1 MLGFAKL
8 LPQIV
13 PVKRETLQV
22 VSLAMTGLMRGW
34 GRVFHIVENKGRLR
48 FVELGQEILF
58 WDRMSR
64 QGLGLPWS
72 IKDVS
77 VVPPG
82 RILMAC
88 PTQRLKRWATFVGPS
103 GTLSHTVQEHPVL
116 LFLDP
121 WPGPSAPGPLAPIGT
136 GAALTSA
143 HMRPIREVETRP
155 SRLACGSLR
164 PRLRVDSSD
173 RTRSCRTKCWQSGAG
188 VSTLWLAA
196 VFLGSFTS
204 SI

>member
-1 MLGFAKL
+1 VLGFAKL

-121 WPGPSAPGPLAPIGT
+121 
-136 GAALTSA
+136 
-143 HMRPIREVETRP
+143 
-155 SRLACGSLR
+155 R
-164 PRLRVDSSD
+164 PRPLGPD
-173 RTRSCRTKCWQSGAG
+173 RDRCGAYKCSHEAHTRRGDTAVATGLWESAAAIASG
-188 VSTLWLAA
+188 
-196 VFLGSFTS
+196 FF
-204 SI
+204 